1 MARGGE
7 GGDFFEEE
15 GLDEVVVGLGEG
27 RDGSS
32 WERDD
37 GGWELRFAEVAVVTR
52 CFWERFTEVVEE
64 ALGDATCLG
73 GEVENLGEAEG
84 VAGFALGE
92 EEGLSGGDGGGM
104 GVGGFGGELE
114 GVAETGG
121 FLGDG
126 AGFL

>member
-1 MARGGE
+1 M
-7 GGDFFEEE
+7 
-15 GLDEVVVGLGEG
+15 
-27 RDGSS
+27 
-32 WERDD
+32 
-37 GGWELRFAEVAVVTR
+37 
-52 CFWERFTEVVEE
+52 EE

-84 VAGFALGE
+84 VAGFAFGE

-114 GVAETGG
+114 GVAETRG